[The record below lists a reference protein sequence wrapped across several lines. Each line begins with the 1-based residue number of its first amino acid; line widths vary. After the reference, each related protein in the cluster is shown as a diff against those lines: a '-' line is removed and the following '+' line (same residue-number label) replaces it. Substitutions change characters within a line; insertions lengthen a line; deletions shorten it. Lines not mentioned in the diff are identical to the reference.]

1 MCGIYGCVGT
11 KNAVESTLAGLKKLE
26 YRGYDSSGIAG
37 LKGDHLHFC
46 KEVGKISAMESRVKD
61 LQLSLDIAIAQTRW
75 ATHGKPS
82 QTNAHPH
89 CDCDTSLAVVHN
101 GIIENHTQLRAMLEE
116 KGCAFA
122 SDTDTEVIAH
132 LISHFYKGDLL
143 KAIEKSIP
151 LLKGAFAVA
160 LIHKNHPGQ
169 ILAFANQSPLAVGLA
184 DEKAFI
190 ASDPNA
196 FEKDVKE
203 VIFLSEGEVALIGAG
218 SAQVFDATMA
228 PVQKETK
235 MLLARAEEVTR
246 GSFEH
251 FTLKEIFEQPDSVR
265 AALSGRCLE
274 EYGSAIFPALTLD
287 ASTLQSIER
296 ILIIACGTSYH
307 AGLIGAGMIE
317 EHARI
322 PAQVEIASEFRY
334 KNPVVPKGTVAI
346 AISQSGETADT
357 LAAIRELKA
366 KGVPIIALCNV
377 QESSLARESDS
388 TILIRA
394 GVEVGVCSTKAFTSQ
409 AILMALFSLSVAR
422 MRHMGKEEGQE
433 FLEAIKKIPDQIAE
447 VLSHA
452 GQIEELAK
460 KYASYQN
467 LFYLGRGYMYPTAL
481 EAALKVKE
489 IAYVNANGYPGGELK
504 HGPIALIDPTCPTI
518 ALCADIFEKMVSN
531 LSEVKARDGKILA
544 VTQEGMDLPA
554 GLADDVL
561 ILPKTRSDLA
571 PLLTS
576 VAMQLFAYYVARVRG
591 CEIDQPRN
599 LAKSVTV
606 E

>member
-11 KNAVESTLAGLKKLE
+11 KNAVESTLSGLKKLE

-46 KEVGKISAMESRVKD
+46 KEVGKISAMENRVKD

-82 QTNAHPH
+82 QMNAHPH
-89 CDCDTSLAVVHN
+89 CDCGTSLAVVHN
-101 GIIENHTQLRAMLEE
+101 GIIENHTQLREMLEE
-116 KGCAFA
+116 KGSVFA

-132 LISHFYKGDLL
+132 LISHFYEGDLL
-143 KAIEKSIP
+143 KSIEKSIP

-169 ILAFANQSPLAVGLA
+169 ILAFANQSPLAVGLG

-218 SAQVFDATMA
+218 STQVFDATMA

-274 EYGSAIFPALTLD
+274 EYGSAIFPSLTLD
-287 ASTLQSIER
+287 ASTMQSIER

-366 KGVPIIALCNV
+366 KGVPIIAFCNV
-377 QESSLARESDS
+377 QESSLSREADS

-409 AILMALFSLSVAR
+409 AILMALFSLSIAR

-460 KYASYQN
+460 KYSSYQN

-518 ALCADIFEKMVSN
+518 ALCANTFEKMISN

-544 VTQEGMDLPA
+544 VTQEGMDLPK